1 MRKLILY
8 ILFTITC
15 FLSYAS
21 EPGTNVGRSI
31 SQLRH
36 AFPHLIHTKTDYQGE
51 HYYDGEDPT
60 EGITYLFTVKN
71 STVVEECMM
80 ISDTNGFPLQWWR
93 SVCDKFYNDRAW
105 QDVDPQIGHYKFY
118 YSYFTI
124 DLIYIEEGIKKTAM
138 AVYKLK

>member
-8 ILFTITC
+8 TLFTISC
-15 FLSYAS
+15 ILSYAS

-60 EGITYLFTVKN
+60 EESHAFYRQKQYSRGR
-71 STVVEECMM
+71 M
-80 ISDTNGFPLQWWR
+80 
-93 SVCDKFYNDRAW
+93 YND
-105 QDVDPQIGHYKFY
+105 F
-118 YSYFTI
+118 
-124 DLIYIEEGIKKTAM
+124 
-138 AVYKLK
+138 

>member
-8 ILFTITC
+8 ILFTITG

-60 EGITYLFTVKN
+60 EGITCLFTVKN

-80 ISDTNGFPLQWWR
+80 ISDTNGFPLRWWR